1 MNTHYISPEEIKKMT
16 QTECIEKLQ
25 EIIFEHRQKMPQGD
39 FKTGLDIL
47 KKLYERNKLVQVFF
61 LLLFCFGFFRWI
73 SDK

>member
-61 LLLFCFGFFRWI
+61 FAVVLFRVFSVDFG
-73 SDK
+73 